1 MEIFYDTRKDIPCQ
15 PLYEL
20 FLAVGWADEKSTTPE
35 MIRHFNIG
43 FLHSTLV
50 FSAWQDEKLVGCIRV
65 LSDQVFR
72 SVIYDLAVHP
82 DYQGLGIGK
91 TLVEK
96 CMACYPRSEWLV
108 ETENAQGFYEKIGFQ
123 KNPNHFLHIP
133 CPLFP
138 TREGK

>member
-1 MEIFYDTRKDIPCQ
+1 MIYFSHRGANTKRVQNTVEAFALAHAQGATH
-15 PLYEL
+15 YEL
-20 FLAVGWADEKSTTPE
+20 DVHLLKDGA
-35 MIRHFNIG
+35 
-43 FLHSTLV
+43 
-50 FSAWQDEKLVGCIRV
+50 
-65 LSDQVFR
+65 
-72 SVIYDLAVHP
+72 LAVHH

-96 CMACYPRSEWLV
+96 CMACYPRSEWLA

-123 KNPNHFLHIP
+123 KNQNHFLHIP